1 MDSDMKQNIN
11 DKYIFFKLDNVYA
24 NLYFT
29 FYIFLFRKTFINKF
43 NQAPL
48 SLSSGYVLQS
58 WCIISTRFQTL

>member
-1 MDSDMKQNIN
+1 MFMLIYTLHILVSENFSTSLTN
-11 DKYIFFKLDNVYA
+11 
-24 NLYFT
+24 
-29 FYIFLFRKTFINKF
+29 

>member
-1 MDSDMKQNIN
+1 MFMLI
-11 DKYIFFKLDNVYA
+11 YTLH
-24 NLYFT
+24 FT
-29 FYIFLFRKTFINKF
+29 YLFLFRKTFINKF